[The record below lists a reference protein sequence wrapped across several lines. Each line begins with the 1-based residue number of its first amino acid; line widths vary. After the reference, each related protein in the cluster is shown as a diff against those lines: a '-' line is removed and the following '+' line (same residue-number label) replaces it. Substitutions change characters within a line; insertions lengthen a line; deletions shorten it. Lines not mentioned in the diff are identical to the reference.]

1 MKTTANKRKTTTLSC
16 DESTREFIAA
26 EAKRTGKLQRHVL
39 ADIVSAYRL
48 QQERSATKKGAKPET
63 SEVPG
68 SFDFAALEKKIS
80 TVITKD
86 VNRVI
91 GFIQEQEK
99 IYLKPI
105 AEQAKKNGVLN
116 QQLINEIANFN
127 NTEEY

>member
-1 MKTTANKRKTTTLSC
+1 MKTTRNKRKTTTLSC

-26 EAKRTGKLQRHVL
+26 EAKRTGKLQRQVL

-48 QQERSATKKGAKPET
+48 QQKRSATKTAKSET

-68 SFDFAALEKKIS
+68 CFDFAALEKKLSI
-80 TVITKD
+80 VITKD

-91 GFIQEQEK
+91 GYIKEQEK

-105 AEQAKKNGVLN
+105 FKQVKDNGTLIQEQ
-116 QQLINEIANFN
+116 INELAEFN
-127 NTEEY
+127 NPTDY

>member
-26 EAKRTGKLQRHVL
+26 EAKRTGKLQRQVL

-48 QQERSATKKGAKPET
+48 QQKRSATKEAKPET

-68 SFDFAALEKKIS
+68 SFDFATLEKKLS
-80 TVITKD
+80 SVITKD

-91 GFIQEQEK
+91 GFIQKREE

-105 AEQAKKNGVLN
+105 LKQVKDNGTLA
-116 QQLINEIANFN
+116 QQQINELKEFN
-127 NTEEY
+127 NPSEF

>member
-26 EAKRTGKLQRHVL
+26 EAKRTGKLQRQVL

-48 QQERSATKKGAKPET
+48 QQKRSATKGAKPET

-68 SFDFAALEKKIS
+68 SFDFAALEKKLS

-91 GFIQEQEK
+91 GFIQKQED

-105 AEQAKKNGVLN
+105 LKQVRDNGTLAQEQ
-116 QQLINEIANFN
+116 INELREFN
-127 NTEEY
+127 NPSEL

>member
-1 MKTTANKRKTTTLSC
+1 MKKAQNKRKTTTLSC
-16 DESTREFIAA
+16 DESTREFIAT
-26 EAKRTGKLQRHVL
+26 EAKRTGKLQRQVL

-48 QQERSATKKGAKPET
+48 QQKRSATKGAKPET

-99 IYLKPI
+99 IYLKPNKKKK
-105 AEQAKKNGVLN
+105 KKNGVLN

>member
-26 EAKRTGKLQRHVL
+26 EAKRTGKLQRQVL

-48 QQERSATKKGAKPET
+48 QQKRSATKGAKPET

-68 SFDFAALEKKIS
+68 SFDFATLEKKLS
-80 TVITKD
+80 SVITKD

-91 GFIQEQEK
+91 GFIQKQEE

-105 AEQAKKNGVLN
+105 LKQVKDNGTLA
-116 QQLINEIANFN
+116 QQQINELKEFN
-127 NTEEY
+127 NPTDF